1 MIMIGIK
8 KILAAVLVA
17 ATALSLA
24 ACTNPNARAQK
35 EPEASAISKP
45 LISASPKA
53 ADKPTATPK
62 AKATATPKSTPKATA
77 KPTQAP
83 TATPTATQAPT
94 ATPVPT
100 EAPTA
105 TPVPTQAPEQSENN
119 AENNN
124 LNLNNSEQTTENG
137 FTEQDARNLLAMP
150 CYVLSG
156 FDDKSYNVI
165 YDENTVYYGYWESQ
179 EDLAFYG
186 PNGLVTDEGLTDDMI
201 TGAACY
207 FKVTSA
213 SSEEEVK
220 NQLLAYVSY
229 DVLDEL
235 YSEPLFDYQGE
246 TYIRR
251 GGMGYYRVDRLF
263 ESATITDLTDTS
275 FSATMDCYE
284 FGQYMGT
291 CTINL
296 EKSGDNWFI
305 TGYFENF

>member
-1 MIMIGIK
+1 MISIK
-8 KILAAVLVA
+8 KIIATALVA

-35 EPEASAISKP
+35 EPEASAISKS
-45 LISASPKA
+45 LISDSPKTE
-53 ADKPTATPK
+53 DKPTATPK
-62 AKATATPKSTPKATA
+62 AKKKSKATA

-83 TATPTATQAPT
+83 TATPAPT
-94 ATPVPT
+94 
-100 EAPTA
+100 
-105 TPVPTQAPEQSENN
+105 QSPEQSGNNTEN
-119 AENNN
+119 EN
-124 LNLNNSEQTTENG
+124 LNLNSNTEQVTESG

-156 FDDKSYNVI
+156 FDDMSYNVS
-165 YDENTVYYGYWESQ
+165 YDEDTVYYGYWDSQ
-179 EDLAFYG
+179 EDLALCD

-207 FKVTSA
+207 FRVTSA

-220 NQLLAYVSY
+220 NHLLFYVSE

-235 YSEPLFDYQGE
+235 YSEPLFDYQGN

-251 GGMGYYRVDRLF
+251 GGMGYYRMDRLF
-263 ESATITDLTDTS
+263 DSAVITDLTDTS
-275 FSATMDCYE
+275 FSATMDCVE

-296 EKSGDNWFI
+296 EKIGDSWLI

>member
-1 MIMIGIK
+1 MISIK
-8 KILAAVLVA
+8 KIIATALVA

-35 EPEASAISKP
+35 EPEASAISKS
-45 LISASPKA
+45 LISDSPKTE
-53 ADKPTATPK
+53 DKPTATPK
-62 AKATATPKSTPKATA
+62 ATPKAKKKSKATA

-83 TATPTATQAPT
+83 TATPAPT
-94 ATPVPT
+94 
-100 EAPTA
+100 
-105 TPVPTQAPEQSENN
+105 QSPEQSENN
-119 AENNN
+119 TENEN
-124 LNLNNSEQTTENG
+124 LNLNSNTEQVTESG

-156 FDDKSYNVI
+156 FDDMSYNVS
-165 YDENTVYYGYWESQ
+165 YDEDTVYYGYWDSQ
-179 EDLAFYG
+179 EDLALCD

-207 FKVTSA
+207 FRVTSA

-220 NQLLAYVSY
+220 NHLLFYVSE

-235 YSEPLFDYQGE
+235 YSEPLFDYQGN

-251 GGMGYYRVDRLF
+251 GGMGYYRMDRLF
-263 ESATITDLTDTS
+263 DSAVITDLTDTS
-275 FSATMDCYE
+275 FSATMDCVE

-296 EKSGDNWFI
+296 EKIGDSWLI

>member
-1 MIMIGIK
+1 MISIK
-8 KILAAVLVA
+8 RIIAAALVA
-17 ATALSLA
+17 AVALSLA

-35 EPEASAISKP
+35 ESEASTISKS
-45 LISASPKA
+45 LISDSPKSD
-53 ADKPTATPK
+53 DKPTATPK
-62 AKATATPKSTPKATA
+62 VTPKAKKKSKATATPA
-77 KPTQAP
+77 QAL
-83 TATPTATQAPT
+83 
-94 ATPVPT
+94 
-100 EAPTA
+100 TA
-105 TPVPTQAPEQSENN
+105 TPVPTQSPEQSENN
-119 AENNN
+119 TENEN
-124 LNLNNSEQTTENG
+124 LNSNSNTEQVTESG

-156 FDDKSYNVI
+156 FDDMSYNVS
-165 YDENTVYYGYWESQ
+165 YDEDTVYYGYWDSQ
-179 EDLAFYG
+179 EDLALCD

-207 FKVTSA
+207 FRLTSA

-220 NQLLAYVSY
+220 NHLLFYVSE

-235 YSEPLFDYQGE
+235 YSEPLFDYQGD

-251 GGMGYYRVDRLF
+251 GGMGYYRMDRLF
-263 ESATITDLTDTS
+263 DSAVITDLTDTS
-275 FSATMDCYE
+275 FSATMDCVE

-296 EKSGDNWFI
+296 EKNGDNWII

>member
-1 MIMIGIK
+1 MISIK
-8 KILAAVLVA
+8 KIIAAALVA
-17 ATALSLA
+17 AVALSLA

-35 EPEASAISKP
+35 ESEASTISKS
-45 LISASPKA
+45 LISDSPKSE
-53 ADKPTATPK
+53 DKPTATPK
-62 AKATATPKSTPKATA
+62 ATSKAKKKSKATATS
-77 KPTQAP
+77 TQAP
-83 TATPTATQAPT
+83 TATPAPT
-94 ATPVPT
+94 
-100 EAPTA
+100 
-105 TPVPTQAPEQSENN
+105 QSPEQSENN
-119 AENNN
+119 TENEN
-124 LNLNNSEQTTENG
+124 LNSNSNTEQVTESG

-156 FDDKSYNVI
+156 FDDMSYNVS
-165 YDENTVYYGYWESQ
+165 YDEDTVYYGYWDSQ
-179 EDLAFYG
+179 EDLALYD

-207 FKVTSA
+207 FRVKSA

-220 NQLLAYVSY
+220 NHLLFYVSE

-235 YSEPLFDYQGE
+235 YSEPLFDYQGD

-251 GGMGYYRVDRLF
+251 GGMGYYRMDRLF
-263 ESATITDLTDTS
+263 DSAVITDLTDTS
-275 FSATMDCYE
+275 FSATMDCVE

-296 EKSGDNWFI
+296 EKNGDSWII

>member
-1 MIMIGIK
+1 MISIK
-8 KILAAVLVA
+8 RIIAAALVA
-17 ATALSLA
+17 AVALSLA

-35 EPEASAISKP
+35 ESEASTISKS
-45 LISASPKA
+45 LISDSPKSE
-53 ADKPTATPK
+53 DKPTATPK
-62 AKATATPKSTPKATA
+62 ATSKAKKKSKATAT
-77 KPTQAP
+77 PTQAP
-83 TATPTATQAPT
+83 TATPAPT
-94 ATPVPT
+94 
-100 EAPTA
+100 
-105 TPVPTQAPEQSENN
+105 QSPEQSENN
-119 AENNN
+119 TENEN
-124 LNLNNSEQTTENG
+124 LNSNSNTEQVTESG

-156 FDDKSYNVI
+156 FDDMSYNVS
-165 YDENTVYYGYWESQ
+165 YDEDTVYYGYWDSQ
-179 EDLAFYG
+179 EDLALCD

-207 FKVTSA
+207 FRLTSA

-220 NQLLAYVSY
+220 NHLLFYVSE

-235 YSEPLFDYQGE
+235 YSEPLFDYQGD

-251 GGMGYYRVDRLF
+251 GGMGYYRMDRLF
-263 ESATITDLTDTS
+263 DSAVITDLTDTS
-275 FSATMDCYE
+275 FSATMDCVE

-296 EKSGDNWFI
+296 EKNGDNWII

>member
-1 MIMIGIK
+1 MISIK
-8 KILAAVLVA
+8 KIIATALVA
-17 ATALSLA
+17 AVALSLA

-35 EPEASAISKP
+35 EPEVSAISKTI
-45 LISASPKA
+45 ISVSPKA

-62 AKATATPKSTPKATA
+62 ATAKPKATPKATATPTPT
-77 KPTQAP
+77 PTQAP
-83 TATPTATQAPT
+83 TATPLPT
-94 ATPVPT
+94 ATS
-100 EAPTA
+100 APT
-105 TPVPTQAPEQSENN
+105 QSPEQSENN
-119 AENNN
+119 T
-124 LNLNNSEQTTENG
+124 EQVTESG

-156 FDDKSYNVI
+156 FDDMSYNVS
-165 YDENTVYYGYWESQ
+165 YDEDTVYYGYWDSQ
-179 EDLAFYG
+179 EDLALYD

-207 FKVTSA
+207 FRVKSA

-220 NQLLAYVSY
+220 NHLLFYVSE

-235 YSEPLFDYQGE
+235 YSEPLFDYQGD

-251 GGMGYYRVDRLF
+251 GGMGYYRMDRLF
-263 ESATITDLTDTS
+263 DSAVITDLTDTS
-275 FSATMDCYE
+275 FSATMDCIE

-296 EKSGDNWFI
+296 EKNGDNWII

>member
-1 MIMIGIK
+1 MISIK
-8 KILAAVLVA
+8 RIIAAALVA
-17 ATALSLA
+17 AVALSLA

-35 EPEASAISKP
+35 ESEASTISKS
-45 LISASPKA
+45 LISDSPKSD
-53 ADKPTATPK
+53 DKPTATPK
-62 AKATATPKSTPKATA
+62 VTPKAKKKSKATAT
-77 KPTQAP
+77 PTQAP
-83 TATPTATQAPT
+83 TATPAPT
-94 ATPVPT
+94 
-100 EAPTA
+100 
-105 TPVPTQAPEQSENN
+105 QSPEQSENN
-119 AENNN
+119 TENEN
-124 LNLNNSEQTTENG
+124 LNSNSNTEQVTESG

-156 FDDKSYNVI
+156 FDDMSYNVS
-165 YDENTVYYGYWESQ
+165 YDEDTVYYGYWDSQ
-179 EDLAFYG
+179 EDLALCD

-207 FKVTSA
+207 FRLTSA

-220 NQLLAYVSY
+220 NHLLFYVSE

-235 YSEPLFDYQGE
+235 YSEPLFDYQGD

-251 GGMGYYRVDRLF
+251 GGMGYYRMDRLF
-263 ESATITDLTDTS
+263 DSAVITDLTDTS
-275 FSATMDCYE
+275 FSATMDCIE

-296 EKSGDNWFI
+296 EKNGDSWII

>member
-1 MIMIGIK
+1 MISIK
-8 KILAAVLVA
+8 KIIATALVA
-17 ATALSLA
+17 AVALSLA

-35 EPEASAISKP
+35 EPEASAISKTII
-45 LISASPKA
+45 LVSPKA

-62 AKATATPKSTPKATA
+62 ATAKPKATAT
-77 KPTQAP
+77 PTQAP
-83 TATPTATQAPT
+83 TATPLPT
-94 ATPVPT
+94 ATP
-100 EAPTA
+100 E
-105 TPVPTQAPEQSENN
+105 PTQAPEQSENN
-119 AENNN
+119 TENEN
-124 LNLNNSEQTTENG
+124 LNSNSNTEQVTESG

-156 FDDKSYNVI
+156 FDDMSYNVS
-165 YDENTVYYGYWESQ
+165 YDEDTVYYGYWDSQ
-179 EDLAFYG
+179 EDLALCD

-207 FKVTSA
+207 FRVTSA

-220 NQLLAYVSY
+220 NHLLFYVSE

-235 YSEPLFDYQGE
+235 YSEPLFDYQGD

-251 GGMGYYRVDRLF
+251 GGMGYYRINRLF
-263 ESATITDLTDTS
+263 DSAVITDLTDTS
-275 FSATMDCYE
+275 FSATMDCIE

-296 EKSGDNWFI
+296 EKNGDNWII

>member
-1 MIMIGIK
+1 MISIK
-8 KILAAVLVA
+8 RIIAAALVA
-17 ATALSLA
+17 AVALSLA

-35 EPEASAISKP
+35 ESEASTISKS
-45 LISASPKA
+45 LISDSPKSE
-53 ADKPTATPK
+53 DKPTATPK
-62 AKATATPKSTPKATA
+62 ATSKAKKKSKATAT
-77 KPTQAP
+77 PTQAP
-83 TATPTATQAPT
+83 TATPAPT
-94 ATPVPT
+94 
-100 EAPTA
+100 
-105 TPVPTQAPEQSENN
+105 QSPEQSENN
-119 AENNN
+119 TENEN
-124 LNLNNSEQTTENG
+124 LNSNSNTEQVTESG

-156 FDDKSYNVI
+156 FDDMSYNVS
-165 YDENTVYYGYWESQ
+165 YDEDTVYYGYWDSQ
-179 EDLAFYG
+179 EDLALYD

-207 FKVTSA
+207 FRLTSA

-220 NQLLAYVSY
+220 NHLLFYVSE

-235 YSEPLFDYQGE
+235 YSEPLFDYQGD

-251 GGMGYYRVDRLF
+251 GGMGYYRMDRLF
-263 ESATITDLTDTS
+263 DSAVITDLTDTS
-275 FSATMDCYE
+275 FSATMDCVE

-296 EKSGDNWFI
+296 EKNGDNWII

>member
-1 MIMIGIK
+1 MISIK
-8 KILAAVLVA
+8 KIIATALVA

-35 EPEASAISKP
+35 EPEASAISKS
-45 LISASPKA
+45 LISDSPKTE
-53 ADKPTATPK
+53 DKPTATPK
-62 AKATATPKSTPKATA
+62 ATPKAKKKSKATA

-83 TATPTATQAPT
+83 TATPAPT
-94 ATPVPT
+94 
-100 EAPTA
+100 
-105 TPVPTQAPEQSENN
+105 QSPEQSENN
-119 AENNN
+119 TENEN
-124 LNLNNSEQTTENG
+124 LNSNSNTEQVTESG

-156 FDDKSYNVI
+156 FDDMSYNVS
-165 YDENTVYYGYWESQ
+165 YDEDTVYYGYWDSQ
-179 EDLAFYG
+179 EDLALCD
-186 PNGLVTDEGLTDDMI
+186 PNGLVTDDGLTDDMI

-207 FKVTSA
+207 FRVTSA

-220 NQLLAYVSY
+220 NHLLFYVSE

-235 YSEPLFDYQGE
+235 YSEPLFDYQGN

-251 GGMGYYRVDRLF
+251 GGMGYYRMDRLF
-263 ESATITDLTDTS
+263 DSAVITDLTDTS
-275 FSATMDCYE
+275 FSATMDCIE

-296 EKSGDNWFI
+296 EKIGDSWII

>member
-1 MIMIGIK
+1 MISIK
-8 KILAAVLVA
+8 KIIAAALVA
-17 ATALSLA
+17 AVALSLA

-35 EPEASAISKP
+35 ESEASTISKS
-45 LISASPKA
+45 LISDSPKSE
-53 ADKPTATPK
+53 DKPTATPK
-62 AKATATPKSTPKATA
+62 ATSKAKKKSKATAT
-77 KPTQAP
+77 PTQAP
-83 TATPTATQAPT
+83 TATPAPT
-94 ATPVPT
+94 QP
-100 EAPTA
+100 
-105 TPVPTQAPEQSENN
+105 PEQSENN
-119 AENNN
+119 TENEN
-124 LNLNNSEQTTENG
+124 LNSNSNTEQVTESG

-156 FDDKSYNVI
+156 FDDMSYNVS
-165 YDENTVYYGYWESQ
+165 YDEDTVYYGYWDSQ
-179 EDLAFYG
+179 EDLALCD

-207 FKVTSA
+207 FRLTSA

-220 NQLLAYVSY
+220 NHLLFYVSE

-235 YSEPLFDYQGE
+235 YSEPLFDYQGD

-251 GGMGYYRVDRLF
+251 GGMGYYRMDRLF
-263 ESATITDLTDTS
+263 DSAVITDLTDTS
-275 FSATMDCYE
+275 FSATMDCIE

-296 EKSGDNWFI
+296 EKNGDNWII

>member
-1 MIMIGIK
+1 MISIK
-8 KILAAVLVA
+8 KIIATALVA

-35 EPEASAISKP
+35 EPEASAISKSI
-45 LISASPKA
+45 ISDSPKTE
-53 ADKPTATPK
+53 DKPTATPK
-62 AKATATPKSTPKATA
+62 AKKKSKATA

-83 TATPTATQAPT
+83 TATPAPT
-94 ATPVPT
+94 
-100 EAPTA
+100 
-105 TPVPTQAPEQSENN
+105 QSPEQSENN
-119 AENNN
+119 TENEN
-124 LNLNNSEQTTENG
+124 LNSNSNTEQVTESG

-156 FDDKSYNVI
+156 FDDMSYNVS
-165 YDENTVYYGYWESQ
+165 YDEDTVYYGYWDSQ
-179 EDLAFYG
+179 EDLALCD

-207 FKVTSA
+207 FRVTSA

-220 NQLLAYVSY
+220 NHLLFYVSE
-229 DVLDEL
+229 DVLDEI
-235 YSEPLFDYQGE
+235 YSEPLFDYQGN

-251 GGMGYYRVDRLF
+251 GGMGYYRMDRLF
-263 ESATITDLTDTS
+263 DSAVITDLTDTS
-275 FSATMDCYE
+275 FSATMDCVE

-296 EKSGDNWFI
+296 EKIGDSWLI

>member
-1 MIMIGIK
+1 MISIK
-8 KILAAVLVA
+8 KIIATALVA

-35 EPEASAISKP
+35 EPEASAISKS
-45 LISASPKA
+45 LISDSPKTE
-53 ADKPTATPK
+53 DKPTATPK
-62 AKATATPKSTPKATA
+62 ATPKAKKKSKATA

-83 TATPTATQAPT
+83 TATPAPT
-94 ATPVPT
+94 
-100 EAPTA
+100 
-105 TPVPTQAPEQSENN
+105 QSPEQSGNNTEN
-119 AENNN
+119 EN
-124 LNLNNSEQTTENG
+124 LNLNSNTEQVTESG

-156 FDDKSYNVI
+156 FDDMSYNVS
-165 YDENTVYYGYWESQ
+165 YDEDTVYYGYWDSQ
-179 EDLAFYG
+179 EDLALCD

-207 FKVTSA
+207 FRVTSA

-220 NQLLAYVSY
+220 NHLLFYVSE

-235 YSEPLFDYQGE
+235 YSEPLFDYQGN

-251 GGMGYYRVDRLF
+251 GGMGYYRMDRLF
-263 ESATITDLTDTS
+263 DSAVITDLTDTS
-275 FSATMDCYE
+275 FSATMDCVE

-296 EKSGDNWFI
+296 EKIGDSWLI

>member
-1 MIMIGIK
+1 MISIK
-8 KILAAVLVA
+8 RIIAAALVA
-17 ATALSLA
+17 AVALSLA

-35 EPEASAISKP
+35 ESEASTISKS
-45 LISASPKA
+45 LISDSPKSE
-53 ADKPTATPK
+53 DKPTATPK
-62 AKATATPKSTPKATA
+62 ATSKAKKKSKATAT
-77 KPTQAP
+77 PTQAP
-83 TATPTATQAPT
+83 TATPAPT
-94 ATPVPT
+94 QP
-100 EAPTA
+100 
-105 TPVPTQAPEQSENN
+105 PEQSENN
-119 AENNN
+119 TENEN
-124 LNLNNSEQTTENG
+124 LNSNSNTEQVTESG

-156 FDDKSYNVI
+156 FDDMSYNVS
-165 YDENTVYYGYWESQ
+165 YDEDTVYYGYWDSQ
-179 EDLAFYG
+179 EDLALCD

-207 FKVTSA
+207 FRVTSA

-220 NQLLAYVSY
+220 NHLLFYVSE

-235 YSEPLFDYQGE
+235 YSEPLFDYQGD

-251 GGMGYYRVDRLF
+251 GGMGYYRMDRLF
-263 ESATITDLTDTS
+263 DSAVITDLTDTS
-275 FSATMDCYE
+275 FSATMDCVE

-296 EKSGDNWFI
+296 EKNGDNWII

>member
-1 MIMIGIK
+1 MISIK
-8 KILAAVLVA
+8 KIIAAALVA
-17 ATALSLA
+17 AVALSLA

-35 EPEASAISKP
+35 ESEASTISKS
-45 LISASPKA
+45 LISDSPKSD
-53 ADKPTATPK
+53 DKPTATPK
-62 AKATATPKSTPKATA
+62 VTPKAKKKSKATAT
-77 KPTQAP
+77 PTQAP
-83 TATPTATQAPT
+83 TATPAPT
-94 ATPVPT
+94 
-100 EAPTA
+100 
-105 TPVPTQAPEQSENN
+105 QSPEQSENN
-119 AENNN
+119 TENEN
-124 LNLNNSEQTTENG
+124 LNSNSNTEQVTESG

-156 FDDKSYNVI
+156 FDDMSYNVS
-165 YDENTVYYGYWESQ
+165 YDEDTVYYGYWDSQ
-179 EDLAFYG
+179 EDLALCD

-207 FKVTSA
+207 FRVTSA

-220 NQLLAYVSY
+220 NHLLFYVSE

-235 YSEPLFDYQGE
+235 YSEPLFDYQGD

-251 GGMGYYRVDRLF
+251 GGMGYYRMDRLF
-263 ESATITDLTDTS
+263 DSAVITDLTDTS
-275 FSATMDCYE
+275 FSATMDCIE

-296 EKSGDNWFI
+296 EKNGDNWII

>member
-1 MIMIGIK
+1 MISIK
-8 KILAAVLVA
+8 RIIAAALVA
-17 ATALSLA
+17 AVALSLA

-35 EPEASAISKP
+35 ESEASTISKS
-45 LISASPKA
+45 LISDSPKSE
-53 ADKPTATPK
+53 DKPTATPK
-62 AKATATPKSTPKATA
+62 ATSKAKKKSKATAT
-77 KPTQAP
+77 PTQAP
-83 TATPTATQAPT
+83 TATPAPT
-94 ATPVPT
+94 
-100 EAPTA
+100 
-105 TPVPTQAPEQSENN
+105 QSPEQSENN
-119 AENNN
+119 TENEN
-124 LNLNNSEQTTENG
+124 LNSNSNTEQVTESG

-156 FDDKSYNVI
+156 FDDMSYNVS
-165 YDENTVYYGYWESQ
+165 YDEDTVYYGYWDSQ
-179 EDLAFYG
+179 EDLALYD

-207 FKVTSA
+207 FRLTSA

-220 NQLLAYVSY
+220 NHLLFYVSE

-235 YSEPLFDYQGE
+235 YSEPLFDYQGD

-251 GGMGYYRVDRLF
+251 GGMGYYRMDRLF
-263 ESATITDLTDTS
+263 DSAVITDLTDTS
-275 FSATMDCYE
+275 FSATMDCIE

-296 EKSGDNWFI
+296 EKNGDNWII

>member
-1 MIMIGIK
+1 MISIK
-8 KILAAVLVA
+8 KIIATALVA

-35 EPEASAISKP
+35 EPEASAISKS
-45 LISASPKA
+45 LISDSPKTE
-53 ADKPTATPK
+53 DKPTATPK
-62 AKATATPKSTPKATA
+62 ATPKAKKKSKATA

-83 TATPTATQAPT
+83 TATPAPT
-94 ATPVPT
+94 
-100 EAPTA
+100 
-105 TPVPTQAPEQSENN
+105 QSPEQSGNNTEN
-119 AENNN
+119 EN
-124 LNLNNSEQTTENG
+124 LNLNSNTEQATESG

-156 FDDKSYNVI
+156 FDDMSYNVS
-165 YDENTVYYGYWESQ
+165 YDEDTVYYGYWDSQ
-179 EDLAFYG
+179 EDLALCD

-207 FKVTSA
+207 FRVTSA

-220 NQLLAYVSY
+220 NHLLFYVSE

-235 YSEPLFDYQGE
+235 YSEPLFDYQGN

-251 GGMGYYRVDRLF
+251 GGMGYYRMDRLF
-263 ESATITDLTDTS
+263 DSAVITDLTDTS
-275 FSATMDCYE
+275 FSATMDCVE

-296 EKSGDNWFI
+296 EKIGDSWLI

>member
-1 MIMIGIK
+1 MISIK
-8 KILAAVLVA
+8 KIIATALVA

-35 EPEASAISKP
+35 EPEASAISKS
-45 LISASPKA
+45 LISDSPKTE
-53 ADKPTATPK
+53 DKPTATPK
-62 AKATATPKSTPKATA
+62 ATPKAKKKSKATA

-83 TATPTATQAPT
+83 TATPAPT
-94 ATPVPT
+94 
-100 EAPTA
+100 
-105 TPVPTQAPEQSENN
+105 QSPEQSENN
-119 AENNN
+119 TENEN
-124 LNLNNSEQTTENG
+124 LNSNSNTEQVTESG

-156 FDDKSYNVI
+156 FDDMSYNVS
-165 YDENTVYYGYWESQ
+165 YDEDTVYYGYWDSQ
-179 EDLAFYG
+179 EDLALCD

-207 FKVTSA
+207 FRVTSA

-220 NQLLAYVSY
+220 NHLLFYVSE

-235 YSEPLFDYQGE
+235 YSEPLFDYQGN

-251 GGMGYYRVDRLF
+251 GGMGYYRMDRLF
-263 ESATITDLTDTS
+263 DSAVITDLTDTS
-275 FSATMDCYE
+275 FSATMDCVE

-296 EKSGDNWFI
+296 EKIGDSWLI